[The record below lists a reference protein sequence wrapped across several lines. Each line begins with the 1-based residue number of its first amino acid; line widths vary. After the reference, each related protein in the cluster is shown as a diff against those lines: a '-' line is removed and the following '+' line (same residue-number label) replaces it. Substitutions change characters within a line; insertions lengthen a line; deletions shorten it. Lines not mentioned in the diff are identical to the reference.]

1 MENQA
6 FVGAEEVRGVP
17 LSPSSID
24 ASSTAK
30 VNHHG
35 SADHGLRPGWRSRMD
50 RPRGDPYGLTAA
62 WTNVGGR
69 PVRSLSAGALS
80 DNYEVVVQAGLGA
93 PGYLVPL
100 ARHLSQWTRVTLLD
114 LPGWHRGRAYGC
126 PPTLAGVTAAAA
138 GWLEVGDRRRVVLAG
153 HSTGGQAALHTALL
167 ASDRVAGVILMNPS
181 FDPSARSPRRALAA
195 TLRTLP
201 REPTGAAEVAGPSYL
216 RSGGVQLL
224 RFVRSAM
231 ADHCEDHIQ
240 RLPMAA
246 LVLTATRDPF
256 CSPKWAQHLA
266 TLAGASYRVV
276 EGAHMAQF
284 GQPGV
289 TAELIHD
296 AIRRWQAS
304 DTPQRPR

>member
-1 MENQA
+1 MLKKS
-6 FVGAEEVRGVP
+6 EVSS

-30 VNHHG
+30 VNHCG
-35 SADHGLRPGWRSRMD
+35 PSAYHGLRLRWRTRMTG
-50 RPRGDPYGLTAA
+50 PRRDPYGLIVG
-62 WTNVGGR
+62 WTNVDGR
-69 PVRSLSAGALS
+69 PVRSLSAGVLS
-80 DNYEVVVQAGLGA
+80 DDYEVVVQAGLGA

-100 ARHLSQWTRVTLLD
+100 ARHLAQWTRVTLLD

-138 GWLEVGDRRRVVLAG
+138 GWLEVADRRRVVLAG
-153 HSTGGQAALHTALL
+153 HSTGAQAALHTALH
-167 ASDRVAGVILMNPS
+167 ASDRVAGVILMSPS
-181 FDPSARSPRRALAA
+181 FDPSARSPARALAA
-195 TLRTLP
+195 ALRTLP

-231 ADHCEDHIQ
+231 ADHCEDHMQ
-240 RLPMAA
+240 RLTAAA

-256 CSPKWAQHLA
+256 CTPHWAQQLA
-266 TLAGASYRVV
+266 ALADASYRVV

-284 GQPGV
+284 REPRR

-296 AIRRWQAS
+296 AIRNWQAS
-304 DTPQRPR
+304 DPLQAPQ